1 MSDDGLT
8 PERWDRVLDLFSAA
22 LERPGAERGAFVDA
36 ASAGDS
42 ALAREVRS
50 LLDAHE
56 RGGPVP
62 DPEATAAPPPS
73 LQWVGPYRLLR
84 ELGQGGM
91 GTVYLVERT
100 GEGFTQTAALKL
112 LRADFADPRMAA
124 RLGVERRILARL
136 EHPGIAR
143 FIDGGTTGAGQPYV
157 AMEHVAGTPLLA
169 YCARQRLALRDRLA
183 LFVEVCD
190 AVQYAHRQLVVHR
203 DLKPGNILVTAEGR
217 PKLLD
222 FGVAKI
228 LDDSAPE
235 AGLTHTGLW
244 ATPAY
249 ASPEQMRQGPVT
261 TLTDVYALGVILY
274 ELLTG
279 RLPYRV
285 EGGSV
290 AEMVRVVCEAVPDRP
305 SVAVARADDE
315 VPVRGFTAEVMTA
328 GSRSRA
334 RALARRLAGDLD
346 TITLK
351 ALAKEPARRYQSVE
365 QLAEDIRRY
374 LDGRPVLARPDSV
387 GYRASKFVHRH
398 RLAVSAAGL
407 LGLSLVGGVGAT
419 LWQASAARRERDRAE
434 DALRRSEDVTAFLLD
449 LFQVADP
456 RRTPGD
462 TLVGRALL
470 HEGLARVE
478 ELRDQPVV
486 QASMLDALGM
496 VLVSIGHSDRAR
508 ELIERALGIRR
519 QVLPPG
525 HPDIAV
531 SLRHVARVQRALGD
545 YTGAEGSLRE
555 ALTIAEAAFGSEHP
569 VVAETLSELAFLM
582 PYLARDAEPLYRQ
595 ALAIR
600 RHALGEDHALVA
612 ASLVN
617 VAGALRIKG
626 DLVQAEAVLRE
637 ALALQRR
644 ALGEEHPDVGESML
658 HLGDLLVRRGNALG
672 EAERLF
678 REGLAIQQRTLGPR
692 HPLLAHGLG
701 SLAALLADRGDY
713 RGAEALIREELA
725 IHLESFG
732 PDNGATANTIDAL
745 AGLTLRQ
752 GRLAEAE
759 SLSREGLATWR
770 RAVGPEH
777 SAYAGSLGGL
787 ADILAARGR
796 YLEAERLARDAAA
809 IRAARHGSG
818 HPLVASAWLQVARYR
833 LARRDYAAVERLARD
848 ALGLLDAAGALPSH
862 EQVLEANRLLA
873 EVYQA
878 TGRSAEA
885 ARHRARSRPGD

>member
-8 PERWDRVLDLFSAA
+8 PERWARVLDLFSAA
-22 LERPGAERGAFVDA
+22 LERSGAERQAFIDA
-36 ASAGDS
+36 AGAADP

-62 DPEATAAPPPS
+62 DPEPAATPLPPS

-84 ELGQGGM
+84 ELGRGGM

-124 RLGVERRILARL
+124 RLTAERRILARL

-169 YCARQRLALRDRLA
+169 YCARQRLALHDRLA
-183 LFVEVCD
+183 LFVEICD
-190 AVQYAHRQLVVHR
+190 AVQYAHSQLVVHR
-203 DLKPGNILVTAEGR
+203 DLKPGNILVTAEGH

-249 ASPEQMRQGPVT
+249 ASPEQMRQEPVT

-285 EGGSV
+285 EAGSV
-290 AEMVRVVCEAVPDRP
+290 AEMVRVVCEVIPDRP
-305 SVAVARADDE
+305 SVAVARAEDE
-315 VPVRGFTAEVMTA
+315 VPVRGFTAEVMTT

-334 RALARRLAGDLD
+334 RALARRLSGDLD

-351 ALAKEPARRYQSVE
+351 ALAKAPGRRYQSVE

-374 LDGRPVLARPDSV
+374 LDGHPVLARPDSI

-398 RLAVSAAGL
+398 RLAVTAAAL
-407 LGLSLVGGVGAT
+407 LGLSLIGGVGAT
-419 LWQASAARRERDRAE
+419 LWQASAARRERDRAA
-434 DALRRSEDVTAFLLD
+434 DALRQSEDVTTFLLD

-456 RRTPGD
+456 RSTPGD
-462 TLVGRALL
+462 TVAGRAILRQ
-470 HEGLARVE
+470 GLARVD
-478 ELRDQPVV
+478 ELRDQPAV

-496 VLVSIGHSDRAR
+496 VLVSIGHNERAR
-508 ELIERALGIRR
+508 ELVERGLRLR
-519 QVLPPG
+519 QQIFGPAHLDV
-525 HPDIAV
+525 AE
-531 SLRHVARVQRALGD
+531 SLRHLARVQRAQGEYAD
-545 YTGAEGSLRE
+545 ADTALRQAMAIE
-555 ALTIAEAAFGSEHP
+555 EAALGPDHP
-569 VVAETLSELAFLM
+569 RLAETLSEHGFLL
-582 PYLARDAEPLYRQ
+582 PYLARDPEPPYRR
-595 ALAIR
+595 ALEIR
-600 RHALGEDHALVA
+600 
-612 ASLVN
+612 
-617 VAGALRIKG
+617 
-626 DLVQAEAVLRE
+626 
-637 ALALQRR
+637 RR
-644 ALGEEHPDVGESML
+644 ALGPDHPLVGTSMGLVAGAARWKGDLPRAETLWRETLAFRRRVRGAEHADVAEAML
-658 HLGDLLVRRGNALG
+658 HLGDLLAYRGVTG

-678 REGLAIQQRTLGPR
+678 REALAVQRRTIGAE
-692 HPLLAHGLG
+692 HPQLAHGLG
-701 SLAALLADRGDY
+701 SLAALLASRGEF
-713 RGAEALIREELA
+713 AEAESLLRESLA
-725 IHLESFG
+725 IQLHLFG
-732 PDNGATANTIDAL
+732 PDHSGVAGSFDAL
-745 AGLTLRQ
+745 ARLALRQ
-752 GRLAEAE
+752 GRLAQAE
-759 SLSREGLATWR
+759 SLQRVGLATWR

-777 SAYAGSLGGL
+777 SATAGSMGNL

-796 YLEAERLARDAAA
+796 YDEAERLVRDAIA
-809 IRAARHGSG
+809 IRAARHGPG
-818 HPLVASAWLQVARYR
+818 HPLVAVMWLQIAHFR
-833 LARRDYAAVERLARD
+833 LAQRDYAAVERLARD
-848 ALGLLDAAGALPSH
+848 ALDLFAAVGFASTH
-862 EQVLEANRLLA
+862 ERVLEANSLLA
-873 EVYQA
+873 EALKRV
-878 TGRSAEA
+878 G
-885 ARHRARSRPGD
+885 G